1 MSAKQ
6 AEVSVDQSEIMN
18 GLAAAGERIA
28 RLRTDALAQASAA
41 TTATDDYVQDN
52 PWQAI
57 GIAAAVAALA
67 GLAAGLWIARR

>member
-18 GLAAAGERIA
+18 SLAAAGERIA